1 LNRRLFLQAAAALP
15 LASSTAGGLAL
26 PAHAESA
33 AFDRSIV
40 RQSARDA
47 ASKPFKAPD
56 SKLPDSLKNLDYDH
70 YRAIRFFP
78 EHALW
83 RGEKLPFQVQFFHR
97 GFYYA
102 PRKLLYFRTIPG
114 GPGCTPARCGRMRR
128 HPSIK
133 AARIADASGRLKA
146 RPPWSLGLSRKS
158 PTVAPSGR
166 VRMNAAQNSVT
177 RDMLVQ
183 K

>member
-1 LNRRLFLQAAAALP
+1 
-15 LASSTAGGLAL
+15 
-26 PAHAESA
+26 
-33 AFDRSIV
+33 
-40 RQSARDA
+40 
-47 ASKPFKAPD
+47 
-56 SKLPDSLKNLDYDH
+56 
-70 YRAIRFFP
+70 
-78 EHALW
+78 
-83 RGEKLPFQVQFFHR
+83 LPFQVQFFHR

-166 VRMNAAQNSVT
+166 AHTPGRRAPRRSSAAAIPGP
-177 RDMLVQ
+177 RC
-183 K
+183 